1 MDWMFVL
8 YGGVFFFGLVLCIA
22 KLFYMFHKKTKGY
35 TNLCIQ
41 YITGASVFVL
51 TIGTL
56 GILAAQLSNVS
67 GEVGIDI
74 FLAAL
79 IWYLITT
86 VTFCFIAIGLEIFTS
101 LLRKGNFNT
110 LLRVCLSLIV
120 LSPIC
125 TTAIVVGL
133 SAKEGQLI
141 GTYVLSIMVFA
152 AVILSSIF
160 VVAIFRKAR
169 FLATAISPVFEHQ
182 NNDGNDIEVNSSQD
196 GQTIHPGSSVNE
208 DEETNNNK
216 IVVMQSLK
224 SNLKK
229 TENSMKEF
237 AHRSVCFLIGRETE
251 IWHKQK
257 EILRIER
264 EREKAVS
271 FLLLLL
277 CYSICFVPFSFILLY
292 HGTFS
297 IRNLA
302 CRIAY
307 VSAALFVIIEPT
319 VYILYINVQT
329 SSA

>member
-8 YGGVFFFGLVLCIA
+8 YGAMFFFGLILCIA

-41 YITGASVFVL
+41 YITGTSVFVL
-51 TIGTL
+51 LIGTL
-56 GILAAQLSNVS
+56 GIIAARLSNVS
-67 GEVGIDI
+67 GEVGVDI
-74 FLAAL
+74 FLVAL

-86 VTFCFIAIGLEIFTS
+86 VTFCFIAIGLEIFAS
-101 LLRKGNFNT
+101 LLRKGNVNI
-110 LLRVCLSLIV
+110 LLRVCLGLIV

-141 GTYVLSIMVFA
+141 GTHVLSIMIFV

-160 VVAIFRKAR
+160 VVIILRKAK
-169 FLATAISPVFEHQ
+169 FLATAISPIFEQ
-182 NNDGNDIEVNSSQD
+182 QSNDRNDVEVNSPKGSVA
-196 GQTIHPGSSVNE
+196 IHPGPSANE
-208 DEETNNNK
+208 DIETNNNK
-216 IVVMQSLK
+216 IVAMQSLK

-229 TENSMKEF
+229 TEKSMKEF

-251 IWHKQK
+251 IWHRQK
-257 EILRIER
+257 EIRRIER
-264 EREKAVS
+264 ERDKAVL
-271 FLLLLL
+271 FLVLLL
-277 CYSICFVPFSFILLY
+277 CYSICFLPFGFLLLY

-297 IRNLA
+297 IQNLA

-307 VSAALFVIIEPT
+307 VSAAFFAIIEPT

-329 SSA
+329 HNA